1 MAMDTTYTG
10 GVIAVRETQ
19 LLKDRILKLCE
30 GTAQEAFRILSDC
43 GFGRSAEVTSVYDYE
58 RMLAADELEI
68 DGFVREY
75 APFNAEKQYFLSP
88 RDFHNAKAAVKAE
101 YLGISA
107 EGMLAPDG
115 IVPAEQIVQC
125 VKQHDTAPLYP
136 QLKSAVE
143 EALALFE
150 GSEERKEISGAEIG
164 IIFDRAAFSH
174 LLAVCGKNR
183 DLKKLTVM
191 RIDITNILTALRAQ
205 SAEYAANNY
214 IYGGRLNENTLEKLC
229 GEREIAERALDGTP
243 YEDFIKKIFAADGSL
258 ALSDAERA
266 YESLET
272 EYFEKNK
279 YELKRS
285 QPFLYY
291 VFRRKCENENVR
303 IVLGCLL
310 AGVPEQEIKKR
321 LRAV

>member
-1 MAMDTTYTG
+1 MDTTYTG

-19 LLKDRILKLCE
+19 LLKDRIFKLCE
-30 GTAQEAFRILSDC
+30 GTAQEAFGILSDC
-43 GFGRSAEVTSVYDYE
+43 GFGRSAEVASVYGYE
-58 RMLAADELEI
+58 SMLAADELEI

-75 APFNAEKQYFLSP
+75 APSDAEKQYFLSA

-107 EGMLAPDG
+107 EGMLASDG
-115 IVPAEQIVQC
+115 LASAEQIVQC
-125 VKQHDTAPLYP
+125 VKTRDTAALYP

-143 EALALFE
+143 EALALFD
-150 GSEERKEISGAEIG
+150 GGEERKDISGAEIG
-164 IIFDRAAFSH
+164 IIFDRAAFLH
-174 LLAVCGKNR
+174 LLSACGKNR

-205 SAEYAANNY
+205 SAEYAAMNY
-214 IYGGRLNENTLEKLC
+214 IYGGRLSENTLDKLS
-229 GEREIAERALDGTP
+229 GEREIARCALDGTP
-243 YEDFIKKIFAADGSL
+243 YEQFIKNIFSADGSL

-266 YESLET
+266 YESLEA

-291 VFRRKCENENVR
+291 VFRRKCENANVR